1 MVHDFGFQKRQSPP
15 AHNFVEKL
23 ECPRIQNHRY
33 GARSED
39 QPNFGLDVCPERSE
53 ERLVLKQ
60 IFFKMNKIERG
71 EEPIIFSLS
80 EDDKEM
86 NLAIESA
93 SESLGEFDEA
103 LKFSENENFALKIRY
118 DLDNK
123 SEHIWAVDI
132 EKIANDYFGIIDN
145 LPNSETSIKLYDKTC
160 CAFRDLKKKDCSFD

>member
-1 MVHDFGFQKRQSPP
+1 
-15 AHNFVEKL
+15 
-23 ECPRIQNHRY
+23 
-33 GARSED
+33 
-39 QPNFGLDVCPERSE
+39 
-53 ERLVLKQ
+53 
-60 IFFKMNKIERG
+60 MNKIERG

-145 LPNSETSIKLYDKTC
+145 LPNSETSIKLYDKVKIEKERISDWMFSKAGKLFGGFTI
-160 CAFRDLKKKDCSFD
+160 RVLRNRMSELEKENFDTELVLSID